1 MSSYYIIKS
10 YAVKQNLISR
20 RFAELI
26 WSCENCKADVF
37 TEADVIIRK
46 DDDHLYQVD
55 LIVDINAMTA
65 DVKTSVY
72 DIHIIYSSH
81 VFIDDLTTDKEKEEI
96 LMVEVPNKTT
106 INIREIV
113 KQLTTNAGYTPLL
126 IDDFHFSHPM
136 KKSKQDKKTA
146 II

>member
-26 WSCENCKADVF
+26 WSCENCKADVY

-81 VFIDDLTTDKEKEEI
+81 VFIDDLTTDKEKEDI
-96 LMVEVPNKTT
+96 LTVEVPNKTT
-106 INIREIV
+106 SNIREIV
-113 KQLTTNAGYTPLL
+113 KQLTANAGYTPLQ
-126 IDDFHFSHPM
+126 IDDFHFSHRM
-136 KKSKQDKKTA
+136 RKSKRAKKSA
-146 II
+146 IN

>member
-26 WSCENCKADVF
+26 WSCENCKADVY

-81 VFIDDLTTDKEKEEI
+81 VFIDDLTTDKEKEDI
-96 LMVEVPNKTT
+96 LTVEVPNKTT
-106 INIREIV
+106 SNIREIV
-113 KQLTTNAGYTPLL
+113 KQLTANAGYTPLQ
-126 IDDFHFSHPM
+126 IDDFHFSHRM
-136 KKSKQDKKTA
+136 RKSKRDKKSA
-146 II
+146 IN